1 MLEIPGRWGGGGLT
15 HWPPEDVVVVLTHW
29 GWDKMAAM
37 FAGDIF
43 KCIFLN
49 ENVWILIKI
58 SLKFV
63 HEGPIDYIPLL
74 DQIMAWRRPGY
85 KPLSEPMMV

>member
-1 MLEIPGRWGGGGLT
+1 
-15 HWPPEDVVVVLTHW
+15 
-29 GWDKMAAM
+29 MAAI
-37 FAGDIF
+37 FVNNIF
-43 KCIFLN
+43 KCIFLK

-63 HEGPIDYIPLL
+63 LNGPIDNKSALV
-74 DQIMAWRRPGY
+74 QIMAWHQPGD